1 MGYLMASNQPSEQ
14 IERVDGWVRW
24 YLMASNKY
32 QISPSG
38 HMSYERASRS
48 ARADLSDGR
57 NPYLSLSSGFLW
69 KGSSGFRPMRS
80 YEEAVAAA
88 SLVTAVGITSR
99 SALLE
104 TAEAEDRPD
113 AASFGQLSRHDEQA
127 LLLRAR

>member
-1 MGYLMASNQPSEQ
+1 
-14 IERVDGWVRW
+14 
-24 YLMASNKY
+24 
-32 QISPSG
+32 
-38 HMSYERASRS
+38 
-48 ARADLSDGR
+48 
-57 NPYLSLSSGFLW
+57 
-69 KGSSGFRPMRS
+69 MRS

-104 TAEAEDRPD
+104 MVEAEDRPD

>member
-1 MGYLMASNQPSEQ
+1 MQVLNGRREH
-14 IERVDGWVRW
+14 
-24 YLMASNKY
+24 K
-32 QISPSG
+32 
-38 HMSYERASRS
+38 S
-48 ARADLSDGR
+48 ALHIFLGVTFSSALAGR
-57 NPYLSLSSGFLW
+57 LTRFTHREKLIW

-104 TAEAEDRPD
+104 MAEAEDRPD

-127 LLLRAR
+127 LLLRAQ

>member
-1 MGYLMASNQPSEQ
+1 MSHEAAGYPCLIQMWTPPLGASKRSSSLWVSANATSRNRRPSGRGSGEDRSEQ
-14 IERVDGWVRW
+14 TYPGVQSQLV
-24 YLMASNKY
+24 
-32 QISPSG
+32 
-38 HMSYERASRS
+38 
-48 ARADLSDGR
+48 
-57 NPYLSLSSGFLW
+57 W

-80 YEEAVAAA
+80 YEEVVAAA

-104 TAEAEDRPD
+104 MAEAEDRPD